1 MKAKKIEIAC
11 QSCGQ
16 QVEIDYNEAQ
26 FLSQITIVNGKKNE
40 SRTFFKPCPHCGQ
53 LNTVTSENKE
63 EWGKRKG
70 PNVKAFMF
78 SGFLSCFVMIAL
90 FILLAY
96 FVFKGFG
103 IVVDWLF

>member
-1 MKAKKIEIAC
+1 MEAKKIEIAC

-16 QVEIDYNEAQ
+16 QVAINFNDAQ
-26 FLSQITIVNGKKNE
+26 FSSQITIVNGKKKE
-40 SRTFFKPCPHCGQ
+40 SRTFFQACSHCGQ

-90 FILLAY
+90 FILFAY
-96 FVFKGFG
+96 FAFKGLG